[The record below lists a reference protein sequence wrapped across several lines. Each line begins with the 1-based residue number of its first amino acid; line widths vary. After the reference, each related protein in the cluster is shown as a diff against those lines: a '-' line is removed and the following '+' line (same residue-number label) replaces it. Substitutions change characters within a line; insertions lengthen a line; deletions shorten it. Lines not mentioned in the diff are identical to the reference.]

1 MSSVVLSGVPSIVL
15 SGAGLSCY
23 QACDEGLTACSKSGI
38 RARKSSKYLEPLKRS
53 LQGRFENKSDT
64 RTAGKR
70 NPEGFVEREPGSTP
84 SDLVIDS
91 SLTGWMTGHRTVA
104 VHHADRL
111 VAGSLAVM
119 ARDDTR
125 SEERDGEVRSRSKIK
140 GDGTADAWSRGLH
153 VNGGSTP
160 RPGATGDTLPDC
172 TRCLL
177 PVRAVYAG
185 LRRATRNH
193 RHG

>member
-23 QACDEGLTACSKSGI
+23 QACGAGPTACSNSEI
-38 RARKSSKYLEPLKRS
+38 RARKSSKYLESLKRS
-53 LQGRFENKSDT
+53 LQGRFESKSDT

-70 NPEGFVEREPGSTP
+70 PEGFVEREPGSTP
-84 SDLVIDS
+84 GDLVIDS
-91 SLTGWMTGHRTVA
+91 SLTTWMTGRRTIA
-104 VHHADRL
+104 VQRADKL
-111 VAGSLAVM
+111 VTGSFAGM
-119 ARDDTR
+119 ARDDTG
-125 SEERDGEVRSRSKIK
+125 SEERDGEVRGRSKIK
-140 GDGTADAWSRGLH
+140 GDGTADACSRGLH
-153 VNGGSTP
+153 VNGCSTP
-160 RPGATGDTLPDC
+160 RSWATGDTLPDY
-172 TRCLL
+172 TRRLL